1 MGVSYQQT
9 CKFGP
14 CFICADTGIVVGNG
28 SAAHGGAAPRRG
40 IEMDAGLVGP
50 KFRKCGNA
58 DCFNLFVVLD
68 RGNRS
73 RCDEHRRTPHSGR
86 AA

>member
-9 CKFGP
+9 CRYGP
-14 CFICADTGIVVGNG
+14 CWMCADTGIVVGNG

-40 IEMDAGLVGP
+40 IQTEAGLVGA
-50 KFRKCGNA
+50 KFRKCA
-58 DCFNLFVVLD
+58 TPDCFNLYVVVTWA
-68 RGNRS
+68 RRH
-73 RCDEHRRTPHSGR
+73 CDEHSRRRR